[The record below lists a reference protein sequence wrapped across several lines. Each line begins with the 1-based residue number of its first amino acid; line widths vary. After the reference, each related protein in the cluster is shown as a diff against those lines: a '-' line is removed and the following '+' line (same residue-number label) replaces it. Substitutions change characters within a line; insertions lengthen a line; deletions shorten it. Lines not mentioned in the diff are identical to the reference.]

1 MRVSS
6 LTISGIFHVAVVAV
20 TMISMPW
27 LKKDFEIPKPIM
39 VEFVEIGKVTQTT
52 KVSAAPAKKV
62 EEPKPKDAPPPPT
75 AAPKSTAK
83 TPTPPPP
90 KKDVPKEA
98 PKKDTKKDATAKTD
112 PAAKPDKKQPEKKP
126 EKEKPAEPE
135 RDFGSVLK
143 NLADLKTPATPAQKQ
158 PDMGLDE
165 AAPEEGANAPLGQ
178 KMTMSEEDALRRQL
192 EGCWNVP
199 FGAKDAQDL
208 NVEIFM
214 VINPDRTL
222 REARVVNRARYN
234 SDTFFRAAADS
245 AMRAVR
251 SPSCSPFA
259 LPPDKY
265 DVWKATTVNFNPR
278 EMF

>member
-1 MRVSS
+1 MRASS

-20 TMISMPW
+20 TMLSMPW
-27 LKKDFEIPKPIM
+27 LKKDLEIPKPIM
-39 VEFVEIGKVTQTT
+39 VEFVEIGKVTETT
-52 KVSAAPAKKV
+52 KVSSAPAKKT
-62 EEPKPKDAPPPPT
+62 EEPKPKDAPPPP
-75 AAPKSTAK
+75 APKNTSKA
-83 TPTPPPP
+83 PTPPPP
-90 KKDVPKEA
+90 KKDTAKDE
-98 PKKDTKKDATAKTD
+98 PKKDTRKEATAKTD
-112 PAAKPDKKQPEKKP
+112 PAAKPDKKKPEKKP
-126 EKEKPAEPE
+126 EKEKAAEPE

-143 NLADLKTPATPAQKQ
+143 NLADMKTPAVPAQKQ

-165 AAPEEGANAPLGQ
+165 AAPQEGANAPLGQ

-192 EGCWNVP
+192 ERCWNVP

-222 REARVVNRARYN
+222 REARVVDRARYN
-234 SDTFFRAAADS
+234 SDSFFRAAADS
-245 AMRAVR
+245 AMRAVQN
-251 SPSCSPFA
+251 PLCSPFD

-265 DVWKATTVNFNPR
+265 EVWQRTTVNFNPR